1 MDNTPHSY
9 PSLSEVHQ
17 SVDTTSTRRP
27 GWRKILSFFGPAYL
41 VSVGYMDPGNWAT
54 DLAGGSQFGYK
65 LIWVLLMSNLMALLL
80 QSLSARLG
88 IVRGRDLA
96 QANRETYPKY
106 INYALYGLAEIAIA
120 ATDLAEILGMAIG
133 LQLLTGLP
141 LIWGVLIT
149 VLDTFLFLLLQRL
162 GIRKM
167 EAFII
172 ALVAII
178 GLSFLI
184 EIILAKP
191 DLGEV
196 ATGFIPSIPNDTALY
211 IAIGIIGATVMPH
224 NLYLHSALVQTRKIK
239 RDDVGIK
246 KALKYSVIDSAV
258 ALNLAFFVNAGI
270 LVLAAT
276 VFFKTGRTDVAEIKT
291 AHELLQ
297 PLLGTQVAPILFAV
311 ALIASGQS
319 STITGTLAGQI
330 VMEGYLQLRI
340 APWIRRL
347 MTRLIAIIPAV
358 IVILVNG
365 EENIDSLLVLSQVI
379 LSLQLGFAIIPLIHF
394 TSDKGSMGKYAIRPF
409 VIFLA
414 SAIAA
419 VLVYLNIR
427 MVVEQA
433 TGLFATPGNILWK
446 IVIIIAGLLF
456 LSLLIIAIIYPLMK
470 RRKQKLEKMV
480 PSLIHA
486 EQGNIEEI
494 TVPVYNKIAVAID
507 FSSNDP
513 KLIAHA
519 LGQANNKTS
528 FVLIHVV
535 ESVTAA
541 IHGRESDDL
550 ETRKDQERL
559 DNYVSQIKTKG
570 HAAEGK
576 LGFKNRAKEIIRIV
590 KESNADML
598 VIGAHGHTGLKDL
611 IYGETTE
618 AVRHGLSIPVLVV
631 NL

>member
-1 MDNTPHSY
+1 MDNLHSY

-17 SVDTTSTRRP
+17 TVDTTNTRRP

-96 QANRETYPKY
+96 QANRETYPRY

-141 LIWGVLIT
+141 LIWGVSIT
-149 VLDTFLFLLLQRL
+149 VLDTFLFLFLQRL

-172 ALVAII
+172 ALIAVI
-178 GLSFLI
+178 GVSFLI
-184 EIILAKP
+184 EIILVKP
-191 DLGEV
+191 QIAEV

-239 RDDVGIK
+239 RDDAGIK
-246 KALKYSVIDSAV
+246 KALKLNFIDSTI
-258 ALNLAFFVNAGI
+258 ALNLAFFVNAAI

-276 VFFKTGRTDVAEIKT
+276 AFFKTGRTDVAEIKV
-291 AHELLQ
+291 AHELL
-297 PLLGTQVAPILFAV
+297 PSFLGTKLAPILFAI

-340 APWIRRL
+340 APWVRRL
-347 MTRLIAIIPAV
+347 MTRLIAIVPAV
-358 IVILVNG
+358 IVILING
-365 EENIDSLLVLSQVI
+365 EDNIDSLLILSQVI

-394 TSDKGSMGKYAIRPF
+394 TSDKKAMGKYAIKPL
-409 VIFLA
+409 VIILA
-414 SAIAA
+414 SLIAA

-433 TGLFATPGNILWK
+433 SDFFATSNSVFWKTVIILAGLFF
-446 IVIIIAGLLF
+446 V
-456 LSLLIIAIIYPLMK
+456 SLLVVATIYPLRK
-470 RRKQKLEKMV
+470 RKQKSVTKEIHAQPGVIENVSV
-480 PSLIHA
+480 PS
-486 EQGNIEEI
+486 
-494 TVPVYNKIAVAID
+494 YNKIAVAID
-507 FSSNDP
+507 LSSNDA

-519 LGQANNKTS
+519 IGQAKSSTS

-535 ESVTAA
+535 ESVSAT
-541 IHGRESDDL
+541 IYGKESDDL
-550 ETRKDQERL
+550 ETRKDKEKL
-559 DNYVSQIKTKG
+559 DDYVSQLIAKG
-570 HAAEGK
+570 FVVEGK
-576 LGFKNRAKEIIRIV
+576 LGFKNRAKEIVRIV
-590 KESNADML
+590 KEEKADML

-611 IYGETTE
+611 IYGETTD
-618 AVRHGLSIPVLVV
+618 AVRHELSIPVLIV

>member
-1 MDNTPHSY
+1 MDNLHSY

-17 SVDTTSTRRP
+17 TVDTTSTRRP

-96 QANRETYPKY
+96 QANRETYPRY

-141 LIWGVLIT
+141 LIWGVSIT
-149 VLDTFLFLLLQRL
+149 VLDTFLFLFLQRL

-172 ALVAII
+172 ALIAVI
-178 GLSFLI
+178 GVSFLI
-184 EIILAKP
+184 EIILVKP
-191 DLGEV
+191 QLAEV
-196 ATGFIPSIPNDTALY
+196 ATGFIPTIPNDTALY

-239 RDDVGIK
+239 RDDAGIK
-246 KALKYSVIDSAV
+246 KALKLNFIDSTI
-258 ALNLAFFVNAGI
+258 ALNLAFFVNAAI

-276 VFFKTGRTDVAEIKT
+276 AFFKTGRTDVAEIKV
-291 AHELLQ
+291 AHELL
-297 PLLGTQVAPILFAV
+297 PSFLGTKLAPILFAI

-340 APWIRRL
+340 APWVRRL
-347 MTRLIAIIPAV
+347 MTRLIAIVPAV
-358 IVILVNG
+358 IVILING
-365 EENIDSLLVLSQVI
+365 EDNIDSLLILSQVI

-394 TSDKGSMGKYAIRPF
+394 TSDKQAMGKYAIKPL
-409 VIFLA
+409 VIVLA
-414 SAIAA
+414 SLIAA
-419 VLVYLNIR
+419 VLIYLNIR

-433 TGLFATPGNILWK
+433 SDFFATSNSVFWKAVIILAGLFFI
-446 IVIIIAGLLF
+446 
-456 LSLLIIAIIYPLMK
+456 SLLAVATIYPLRK
-470 RRKQKLEKMV
+470 RKQKTIPKEIHTQPGVIENVSV
-480 PSLIHA
+480 PS
-486 EQGNIEEI
+486 
-494 TVPVYNKIAVAID
+494 YNKIAVAID
-507 FSSNDP
+507 LSSNDA

-519 LGQANNKTS
+519 IGQAKNNAS

-535 ESVTAA
+535 ESVSAT
-541 IHGRESDDL
+541 IYGKESDDL
-550 ETRKDQERL
+550 ETRKDKEKL
-559 DNYVSQIKTKG
+559 DDYVSQLIAKG
-570 HAAEGK
+570 FVVEGK
-576 LGFKNRAKEIIRIV
+576 LGFKNRAKEIVRIV
-590 KESNADML
+590 KEANADML

-611 IYGETTE
+611 IYGETTD
-618 AVRHGLSIPVLVV
+618 AVRHELSIPVLIV